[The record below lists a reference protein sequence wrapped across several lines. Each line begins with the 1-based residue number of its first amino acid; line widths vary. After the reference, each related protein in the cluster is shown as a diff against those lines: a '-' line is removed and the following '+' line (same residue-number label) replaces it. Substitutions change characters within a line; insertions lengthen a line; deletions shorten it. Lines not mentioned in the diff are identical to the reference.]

1 MSRFGFTQRDHNG
14 YVKMTTNLCVVLLF
28 RCSKRVAKFIFKTL
42 DFSKNIVIFSIS
54 KLVKYGV

>member
-1 MSRFGFTQRDHNG
+1 MSRFGFTQRDHNE
-14 YVKMTTNLCVVLLF
+14 YVKNTTILCGVLLF
-28 RCSKRVAKFIFKTL
+28 RWFERVAKFILKTL

>member
-14 YVKMTTNLCVVLLF
+14 YVKMTTILCGILLF
-28 RCSKRVAKFIFKTL
+28 RCSKRVAKFILKTL

-54 KLVKYGV
+54 KLVNYGV

>member
-14 YVKMTTNLCVVLLF
+14 YVKMTTILCAICVFVGL
-28 RCSKRVAKFIFKTL
+28 KGVAKFILKTL